1 MEPDHSVISPVHA
14 IFDAARHFGLTDH
27 EIWRTFDT
35 SLAEVGSDAT
45 VDEYC
50 DELTEELARRILD
63 KHRRTPFQQRRVAL
77 RGRL

>member
-1 MEPDHSVISPVHA
+1 MEPDHSMISPLHG

-45 VDEYC
+45 VDEYSH
-50 DELTEELARRILD
+50 ELTGQLARRILD
-63 KHRRTPFQQRRVAL
+63 KHRRTPSQARRVAL

>member
-1 MEPDHSVISPVHA
+1 MEPDHSVISPLYA

-35 SLAEVGSDAT
+35 SLGEVGGDAT

-50 DELTEELARRILD
+50 HELTKELARCILD
-63 KHRRTPFQQRRVAL
+63 KHRRTPSQQRRVAL